1 MTTVANC
8 ADPALYEVR
17 RYHSF
22 ISLDIIRFELDDD
35 QILILHYKS
44 VQDWIKAIINI
55 TLVSDVLGFNWSL
68 FILTE
73 LLTAGSDIPP
83 TSSSQ
88 DSNDEGRGYSACCCC
103 ELTRHWVYTKNWFDF
118 WSCSTQ
124 KQLCGDEQFVPETYY
139 SVNDNVAPHT
149 PKTQPS

>member
-22 ISLDIIRFELDDD
+22 SSLDIIRFELD

-103 ELTRHWVYTKNWFDF
+103 ELTRHWVYTKNWFWF
-118 WSCSTQ
+118 LKLFNTEAALWRW
-124 KQLCGDEQFVPETYY
+124 QFVPETYY